1 MLEYQGLWGGVAQ
14 RLGPSEEVMFLWEF
28 RPCVEL
34 GTNVR
39 SGPGNG
45 CTDRDLRVRDCPGIE
60 PEVLGEVRAQVVAL
74 RLEGL
79 RGAAQ

>member
-39 SGPGNG
+39 SGPGNR

-60 PEVLGEVRAQVVAL
+60 PEVLGRSEGASGG
-74 RLEGL
+74 LEI
-79 RGAAQ
+79 RGA